1 MKPWILSVIGIL
13 IGTVAGYLYWQK
25 IGCLS
30 GTCIITSSPVNSSLY
45 GAVMGFVAS
54 GLFVNEKK
62 EEKKKPD

>member
-1 MKPWILSVIGIL
+1 MKTWMLSVIGIAV
-13 IGTVAGYLYWQK
+13 GTLAGYFYWQE

-54 GLFVNEKK
+54 GLFVKEKK
-62 EEKKKPD
+62 DQDHTPD

>member
-1 MKPWILSVIGIL
+1 MKPWILSVIGIVF
-13 IGTVAGYLYWQK
+13 GTLAGYLYWQE

-54 GLFVNEKK
+54 GLFVKEKK
-62 EEKKKPD
+62 DQQKNPD